1 MGLVG
6 YYNNNIQEK
15 KKDILFL
22 DVTKREKST
31 PAKEEKTTN
40 FTSNLDIS
48 NEVQFT
54 LNKIQIIPQEFNEIG
69 NKNQEKIEVDPDEI
83 FDIPIANLNKNT
95 FNKKNQEQNELYN
108 AMEKIEEFKQDKNI
122 ITLKEEEE
130 KKGIEK
136 IIIPNE
142 QNNEVKVK
150 HTKYDED
157 NARRKIYGS
166 CMQSIWDS
174 TKEMSKKKGINFN
187 LSKPLIKSQIKSSF
201 TDNQNFFKKSIY
213 NIYIDSIPKKVGEQ
227 YKNNR
232 EQYSI
237 IKKKMIDDF
246 LKQEIEKT
254 YVDIK
259 VLNKLFKLPFHDY
272 LIQYLNDETTV
283 IIKDE
288 IYGEIK
294 VDLPGFKTYKD
305 CFNDEYNIEQK
316 NLFKKNII
324 SIINEEV
331 YSRKPRTKNR
341 Q

>member
-1 MGLVG
+1 
-6 YYNNNIQEK
+6 
-15 KKDILFL
+15 
-22 DVTKREKST
+22 
-31 PAKEEKTTN
+31 
-40 FTSNLDIS
+40 
-48 NEVQFT
+48 
-54 LNKIQIIPQEFNEIG
+54 
-69 NKNQEKIEVDPDEI
+69 
-83 FDIPIANLNKNT
+83 
-95 FNKKNQEQNELYN
+95 
-108 AMEKIEEFKQDKNI
+108 
-122 ITLKEEEE
+122 
-130 KKGIEK
+130 
-136 IIIPNE
+136 
-142 QNNEVKVK
+142 
-150 HTKYDED
+150 
-157 NARRKIYGS
+157 
-166 CMQSIWDS
+166 MQSIWDS
-174 TKEMSKKKGINFN
+174 TEVMSTKKGINFN

-213 NIYIDSIPKKVGEQ
+213 NIYIDSTPKKVGEQ

-232 EQYSI
+232 DQYSI
-237 IKKKMIDDF
+237 IKQKMVDDF
-246 LKQEIEKT
+246 LKQEIEKS

-294 VDLPGFKTYKD
+294 ADLPGFKTYKD

-331 YSRKPRTKNR
+331 YCRKPRAKNL

>member
-1 MGLVG
+1 MGLVE
-6 YYNNNIQEK
+6 YNNNNIQEK
-15 KKDILFL
+15 KKYILFL

-69 NKNQEKIEVDPDEI
+69 NKEKTDVDPDEI
-83 FDIPIANLNKNT
+83 FNIPIANLNKNT

-108 AMEKIEEFKQDKNI
+108 AMEKIEEFKQDENI
-122 ITLKEEEE
+122 ITLKEEGE
-130 KKGIEK
+130 KKDIEK
-136 IIIPNE
+136 IIILNE
-142 QNNEVKVK
+142 RNNEVKVK

-174 TKEMSKKKGINFN
+174 TEEMSKKKGINFT

-213 NIYIDSIPKKVGEQ
+213 NIYIDSTPKKVGEQ

-232 EQYSI
+232 IQYSI
-237 IKKKMIDDF
+237 IKQKMIDDF

-259 VLNKLFKLPFHDY
+259 VLNKLFKLFNT
-272 LIQYLNDETTV
+272 I
-283 IIKDE
+283 
-288 IYGEIK
+288 
-294 VDLPGFKTYKD
+294 FK
-305 CFNDEYNIEQK
+305 
-316 NLFKKNII
+316 
-324 SIINEEV
+324 
-331 YSRKPRTKNR
+331 
-341 Q
+341 

>member
-1 MGLVG
+1 MGLVE
-6 YYNNNIQEK
+6 YNNNNIQEK

-31 PAKEEKTTN
+31 PDKEEKTTN

-69 NKNQEKIEVDPDEI
+69 NKNQKKIEVDPDEI
-83 FDIPIANLNKNT
+83 FNIPIANLNKNT

-108 AMEKIEEFKQDKNI
+108 AMEKIEEFKQDENI

-130 KKGIEK
+130 KKDIEK
-136 IIIPNE
+136 TTTPNE
-142 QNNEVKVK
+142 QNNELKVK

-174 TKEMSKKKGINFN
+174 TEEMSKKKGINFN
-187 LSKPLIKSQIKSSF
+187 LSKPLIKSQFKSSF

-213 NIYIDSIPKKVGEQ
+213 NIYIDSTPKKVGEQ

-232 EQYSI
+232 DQYFI
-237 IKKKMIDDF
+237 IKQKMIDDF

-331 YSRKPRTKNR
+331 YCRKPRAKNL